1 MSARGWSWLALL
13 ATAGLAVAVASRT
26 LDGGLLSD
34 DLLLD
39 FFTDRSSEDLRADF
53 SRAFAD
59 FARPW
64 LDLGGALYRP
74 MVSVSLAFDL
84 ACGGG
89 EPAAFHRTNVALHVL
104 VTLAVTAL
112 CMLLAPRRKAL
123 AALIG
128 GALVALHPLAI
139 EPVAW
144 IAARNSSLEI
154 AGHAV
159 AVFCFASWIRAPR
172 AWKLAACAAAAAF
185 ALCSKESAVVLPVS
199 LAAVDGL
206 LRPGVPLRARWRVH
220 AALAPLWLGYLGL
233 RAALFG
239 SLAASPGGE
248 ITAQPFAAAWEKC
261 VALVA
266 PRVHE
271 SLVLDLLPLALW
283 TIVAAVLVVR
293 ARAALVIGLVWLL
306 AHLAPSWSIG
316 LHDGLGGGRLLY
328 GALLPLAVMASL
340 AAAHAALPITLAAL
354 AALGSYASAG
364 QHAID
369 RYRAGWDELARVAA
383 DLATHAQDA
392 SEERPLVVSAVAPTR
407 PGLPPFNHNGWFALG
422 ARPLQG
428 TRFLVFSAGYTTA
441 PTPHAE
447 SLLHDRGPLCALFE
461 HGCTLL
467 AWSDDAQ
474 RFLARR
480 RSADLGELPPLTMT
494 AGSPVTGR
502 FESPVPADA
511 VEVVTLRVRGATR
524 SGRIEW
530 LSAAGELPRELGGL
544 DFTVTPGD
552 DGTAIVPLDL
562 SPCLG
567 LLALATLG
575 IPIDGFALRFDGEA
589 RLDAITAG
597 SRVPALA
604 LDSRLDGATRT
615 ADAFF
620 TALQAPRSDD
630 GAALRLV
637 IQTSMGAVAL
647 PCEPGAPVRATP
659 GARDALAVLG
669 AASREASVLF
679 WFDARTPPGRPGF
692 ARSAVDRFVLAR

>member
-1 MSARGWSWLALL
+1 MTARGWSWLALL
-13 ATAGLAVAVASRT
+13 ATAGLAVAVGSRT
-26 LDGGLLSD
+26 LGGGLLSD

-39 FFTDRSSEDLRADF
+39 FFTDRTSEDLRADF

-89 EPAAFHRTNVALHVL
+89 DPAAFHRTNVALHGL
-104 VTLAVTAL
+104 VTLAVTAM

-154 AGHAV
+154 AGHAA
-159 AVFCFASWIRAPR
+159 AVLAFASWIRAPR
-172 AWKLAACAAAAAF
+172 TWKLAACGMAAAF

-199 LAAVDGL
+199 LVAVDGL
-206 LRPGVPLRARWRVH
+206 LRPGVPLRERWRAH
-220 AALAPLWLGYLGL
+220 AALTPLWLGYLGL
-233 RAALFG
+233 RVALLG
-239 SLAASPGGE
+239 GIAASPGGE
-248 ITAQPFAAAWEKC
+248 VTAQPFAAAWEKC

-266 PRVHE
+266 PRLHE
-271 SLVLDLLPLALW
+271 SLALDLLPVALW
-283 TIVAAVLVVR
+283 TIVAAILVAR

-316 LHDGLGGGRLLY
+316 LHDGLSGGRLLY
-328 GALLPLAVMASL
+328 GALLPLAVMVSL
-340 AAAHAALPITLAAL
+340 AVAHSALPIVLVAL

-369 RYRAGWDELARVAA
+369 RYRAAWDELAHVAA
-383 DLATHAQDA
+383 DLAMHAPDA
-392 SEERPLVVSAVAPTR
+392 AEERPLVVSAVAPTR
-407 PGLPPFNHNGWFALG
+407 PGLPPFNHNGWFTLG
-422 ARPLQG
+422 ARPLQA
-428 TRFLVFSAGYTTA
+428 TRIPVFSAGYVTA

-447 SLLHDRGPLCALFE
+447 SLLHDRGPLCALLE
-461 HGCTLL
+461 QGCTVL

-480 RSADLGELPPLTMT
+480 RPQDLGELPPL
-494 AGSPVTGR
+494 AVTDGTPATCR
-502 FESPVPADA
+502 FGTPVPADA
-511 VEVVTLRVRGATR
+511 VEVVTLRLRGATR

-544 DFTVTPGD
+544 DFSVEPGE
-552 DGTAIVPLDL
+552 DGAAIVPLDL

-575 IPIDGFALRFDGEA
+575 IPIDGFALRFEGEA
-589 RLDAITAG
+589 RLDAITAA
-597 SRVPALA
+597 SRVPDLA
-604 LDSRLDGATRT
+604 LEHRLDGASLS

-620 TALQAPRSDD
+620 AALRAPRSQG
-630 GAALRLV
+630 GAVLRLV
-637 IQTSMGAVAL
+637 MQTSMGAVAL
-647 PCEPGAPVRATP
+647 PCEPGAPIRGIAA
-659 GARDALAVLG
+659 ARDALAVLG
-669 AASREASVLF
+669 AASRERGVLY
-679 WFDARTPPGRPGF
+679 WFDARTLPGRPGF
-692 ARSAVDRFVLAR
+692 ARSAVDRFVLPR